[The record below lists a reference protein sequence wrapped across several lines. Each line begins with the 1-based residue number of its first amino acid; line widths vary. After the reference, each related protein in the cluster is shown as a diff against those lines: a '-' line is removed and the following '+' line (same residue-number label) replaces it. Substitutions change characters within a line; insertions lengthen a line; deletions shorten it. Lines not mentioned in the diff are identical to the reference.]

1 MTAPL
6 ADLVLRPMSG
16 AGVVARFGGVFLVVA
31 EETDDVAEPVLGRLV
46 EICRA
51 AWSGQA
57 DGRVLVRRLAGLVAA
72 TEADPPAFC
81 AVAPH
86 GDDLIVFVHGDAE
99 VVVRIRGGEQRIS
112 GRESVAWVDRL
123 VAWPADELV
132 VTVPGAQ
139 PAAAHDLLDLRGG
152 IVPGAGFSIGGA
164 GGAHA
169 ASGSASKDA
178 SGPLEPLPLLDP
190 APTGPPPASP
200 PARPPAPSP
209 ALPAAE
215 TVVPAPA
222 AEEPAA
228 ETVEPAPETVEPT
241 LETVEPAPETVE
253 MIKAPAMPE
262 PPEFESVLLVGS
274 STTPL
279 PDGVPDHR
287 ESGPLPL
294 AVDLPTQSLVTIDID
309 PATDAVMV
317 GGIYCSRRHFN
328 DPDALYCGVCGIGL
342 VQQTRHVVQ
351 GARPPLGVL
360 VLDDG
365 LTYVLDEDYVIGR
378 EPGYDDDVREGRA
391 LALAVE
397 DPDGGISR
405 AHAAVRLRGWEVIVC
420 DKGSVNG
427 TYVAPPGESVWTPLT
442 PFQPVTIQPGTR
454 VQVGRRTFVY
464 DSHHHI

>member
-31 EETDDVAEPVLGRLV
+31 TEADDAAEPVLGRLV

-51 AWSGQA
+51 VSSGQA
-57 DGRVLVRRLAGLVAA
+57 DGRVLVRRLAGLLAA
-72 TEADPPAFC
+72 TDTDPPAFC
-81 AVAPH
+81 TVAPH

-139 PAAAHDLLDLRGG
+139 HIAARELLDLRSG
-152 IVPGAGFSIGGA
+152 IVPGAGFWIGAALSAAPGA
-164 GGAHA
+164 EGAA
-169 ASGSASKDA
+169 GSGSKEASQ
-178 SGPLEPLPLLDP
+178 PLEPLPLLDSAVPGGAPEPRPGDSAAEPVGP
-190 APTGPPPASP
+190 APESVA
-200 PARPPAPSP
+200 PAPESVEP
-209 ALPAAE
+209 APESVAPTSE
-215 TVVPAPA
+215 TVD
-222 AEEPAA
+222 
-228 ETVEPAPETVEPT
+228 PAPETVELAKQPASGAPPT
-241 LETVEPAPETVE
+241 
-253 MIKAPAMPE
+253 
-262 PPEFESVLLVGS
+262 FESVLLVGS
-274 STTPL
+274 TATTPL
-279 PDGVPDHR
+279 SEDVSDHR
-287 ESGPLPL
+287 ETGPLPL
-294 AVDLPTQSLVTIDID
+294 AADLPTQSLVTIDVD
-309 PATDAVMV
+309 LPADAIMV
-317 GGIYCSRRHFN
+317 GGIYCSRGHFN

-351 GARPPLGVL
+351 GVRPPLGVL

-427 TYVAPPGESVWTPLT
+427 TYIAPPGESVWTPLT
-442 PFQPVTIQPGTR
+442 PFQPVTIKPGTR